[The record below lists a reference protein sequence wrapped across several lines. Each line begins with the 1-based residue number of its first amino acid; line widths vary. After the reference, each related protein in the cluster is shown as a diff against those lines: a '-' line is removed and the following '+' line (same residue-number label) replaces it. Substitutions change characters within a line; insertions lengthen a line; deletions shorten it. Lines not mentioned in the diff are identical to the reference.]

1 MTLTVRRSSVI
12 GEYNEVV
19 IKLLLSNNFTTDF
32 TDVTLVYDDKA
43 HYLLMLICSTID
55 LGDVTFTI

>member
-19 IKLLLSNNFTTDF
+19 IKLLFFNNFKMDF

-55 LGDVTFTI
+55 FGDVTFTI

>member
-19 IKLLLSNNFTTDF
+19 IKLLLSNNFTMDF

>member
-1 MTLTVRRSSVI
+1 MI

-19 IKLLLSNNFTTDF
+19 IKLLFCNNFTMDF

-43 HYLLMLICSTID
+43 HCFLMLICSTID
-55 LGDVTFTI
+55 FGDVTFTI

>member
-1 MTLTVRRSSVI
+1 MTLTVRRSSGI

-19 IKLLLSNNFTTDF
+19 IKLLLSNNFTMDF

-55 LGDVTFTI
+55 FGDVTFTI